1 MSMRMRKINCER
13 MRFGNKIVAI
23 VVAVVLGGTA
33 TLMAQS
39 SSLNTYSPY
48 TFYGIGDIHSEGNS
62 AIRAMGGA
70 GIGFRNYLYINT
82 LNPASYSSVRNNS
95 FLSNFDME
103 GQNFY
108 AHTAEANTSFN
119 TFNIRDISMSFPLA
133 KGLGAAVSVMPL
145 SSVGYNVNCYDS
157 SEDVLAG
164 IGQMFYAYSGSGDV
178 TQFKAGVGY
187 ELFKGLSLGA
197 DLLYLHGSIQRNF
210 SAQPTVITGSGSF
223 YSVSGTELER
233 INSFYGRFGLQWT
246 PLASEE
252 RVLTIGATY
261 QLGGRLNGDVIR
273 TVPVNSLLLPGE
285 YAVSENYESTF
296 SMPAMYA
303 VGVFYHTPKYSLGAD
318 YEFADWGS
326 RNGEDVTANLSF
338 RNTNTVR
345 VGGQYTPNPG
355 DVRNAFNRFTYRAGV
370 RWSEYYMV
378 LNNQPFSDVALTFG
392 VGIPLRMTGLSNV
405 NLGLE
410 LGHRGTTKAGLS
422 AENYLKFTIGFSL
435 FGEDYWFV
443 KAKYD

>member
-1 MSMRMRKINCER
+1 MKLRD
-13 MRFGNKIVAI
+13 KIVIFA
-23 VVAVVLGGTA
+23 VAVLCGA
-33 TLMAQS
+33 TNLSAQS

-48 TFYGIGDIHSEGNS
+48 TFYGIGDIHPEGN
-62 AIRAMGGA
+62 AVLRAMGGA

-108 AHTAEANTSFN
+108 ARTTDAKTSFN
-119 TFNIRDISMSFPLA
+119 TFNIRDISMSFPLMKNMGVA
-133 KGLGAAVSVMPL
+133 LSVMPL
-145 SSVGYNVNCYDS
+145 SSVGYNVSYYDTNT
-157 SEDVLAG
+157 DVQAG
-164 IGQMFYAYSGSGDV
+164 IGQMLYAYSGSGDV

-187 ELFKGLSLGA
+187 ELFKNFSLGA
-197 DLLYLHGSIQRNF
+197 DLIYLHGSISRQF
-210 SAQPTVITGSGSF
+210 SAQPTSITGDGKY
-223 YSVSGTELER
+223 YSLNGTELER
-233 INSFYGRFGLQWT
+233 INSFHARFGLQWT
-246 PLASEE
+246 PIAQQTKI
-252 RVLTIGATY
+252 LTVGATY
-261 QLGGRLNGDVIR
+261 QLGGRLGGEVVR
-273 TVPVNSLLLPGE
+273 SVPANSLLLPGE
-285 YAVSENYESTF
+285 YVESETYDSTF
-296 SMPAMYA
+296 SMPSVYA

-326 RNGEDVTANLSF
+326 RNRADVTDRLSF

-355 DVRNAFNRFTYRAGV
+355 DVRNALNRFTYRAGV

-378 LNNQPFSDVALTFG
+378 LNDQPFSDVALTFG
-392 VGIPLRMTGLSNV
+392 VGIPLRMTGLSNI

-410 LGHRGTTKAGLS
+410 LGQRGTTKAGLS
-422 AENYLKFTIGFSL
+422 KENYLKFTIGFSL